1 MSTGVTGNGVQ
12 YYQIAESEFLCVLYV
27 GDGVEKEL
35 HLKDTTITRVRRLTM
50 DDFFDEK
57 KIIERVS
64 TYKRK

>member
-1 MSTGVTGNGVQ
+1 MTTGVTGNGVQ
-12 YYQIAESEFLCVLYV
+12 YYQIADSEFLCILYL

-35 HLKDTTITRVRRLTM
+35 HLTDTTITRVRRLTM

-57 KIIERVS
+57 KTTERVS

>member
-12 YYQIAESEFLCVLYV
+12 YYQIAESEFLCILYL

-35 HLKDTTITRVRRLTM
+35 HLTDTTITRVRRLTM

-57 KIIERVS
+57 KTTERVS